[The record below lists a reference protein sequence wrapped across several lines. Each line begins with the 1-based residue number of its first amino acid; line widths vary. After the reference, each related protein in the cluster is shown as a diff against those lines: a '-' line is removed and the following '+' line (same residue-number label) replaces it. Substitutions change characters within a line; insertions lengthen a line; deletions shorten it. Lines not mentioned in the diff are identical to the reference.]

1 MTLYRLS
8 VVVIC
13 LLLTS
18 CAARKGSSDLDVA
31 EPSPADVYTRLGIEY
46 MDRGQLDL
54 ALENFRHA
62 LDLDSRSSEAHHAI
76 AILYRQLEQQHLAAG
91 HLEKA
96 VALRP
101 TNASAQT
108 DHASFLCSKGE
119 YAKAK
124 KHFDIA
130 INTPLYKR
138 PWVAMANAGIC
149 AQKAGK
155 IDEAESYLRKA
166 LEKQPTFAP
175 ALLAMTRI
183 SVAKDKAMSG
193 RAFLQRYQSVA
204 KDTAESLALGIEIE
218 SELGDQSAV
227 DNYRSELLEKFPDSA
242 EAAAI
247 SK

>member
-1 MTLYRLS
+1 M
-8 VVVIC
+8 
-13 LLLTS
+13 S
-18 CAARKGSSDLDVA
+18 CAARKQSNDLDVA

-62 LDLDSRSSEAHHAI
+62 LELDSGSSEANHAI
-76 AILYRQLEQQHLAAG
+76 AILYQQLEQRHLAAR

-119 YAKAK
+119 YAQAN
-124 KHFDIA
+124 KHFEIA

-166 LEKQPTFAP
+166 LKKRPNFAP

-183 SVAKDKAMSG
+183 SVAKGEAMSG

-204 KDTAESLALGIEIE
+204 KDTAESLALGMEIE
-218 SELGDQSAV
+218 SELGDQKAV
-227 DNYRSELLEKFPDSA
+227 EDYRSQLLAEFPDSA
-242 EAAAI
+242 QAAAI
-247 SK
+247 SD